1 MALELGADCVAVAL
15 ELGADCAEPGGYL
28 SGSYNSG
35 WLLVLERFADSLG
48 SASGGAS

>member
-1 MALELGADCVAVAL
+1 VEHRGWENLTDEQ
-15 ELGADCAEPGGYL
+15 LGADCAEPGGYL

-35 WLLVLERFADSLG
+35 WVLVLERFADSLG